1 MGTYFGILERT
12 SDWLASKG
20 MEETKARSYLTP
32 LFSGL
37 AHVAGRSLED
47 SYAKLRTEFST
58 KGGLNEQVFQDFD
71 TKGGTETLITALDRV
86 LERIRK

>member
-12 SDWLASKG
+12 TDWLSSKG

-47 SYAKLRTEFST
+47 SYVKLRQEFSA
-58 KGGLNEQVFQDFD
+58 
-71 TKGGTETLITALDRV
+71 KGGTEMLITALDRV
-86 LERIRK
+86 LERIKR